1 MVLAAWKESSALK
14 KYSWESSS
22 MRKATATSARDS
34 AMRFSICWVAAVS
47 LASCGRAEMQ
57 KRNAV
62 DANAATIRV
71 RIAPPKQWCSRKR
84 AATRIALAGKMPA
97 LPTLV
102 RDGDAGWRYIVA
114 VNVEQLLLAIQV

>member
-1 MVLAAWKESSALK
+1 MVLAAWKESSARR
-14 KYSWESSS
+14 KYSDLASRA
-22 MRKATATSARDS
+22 RKAMATSAWDS

-71 RIAPPKQWCSRKR
+71 RIAPPKQWCSRKQ

-97 LPTLV
+97 PTLV
-102 RDGDAGWRYIVA
+102 RDGDAGWGHIVA
-114 VNVEQLLLAIQV
+114 INVEKRLLAIQV